1 MALTGF
7 TRTGHC
13 VEKKD
18 DEGSHHICIDLSS
31 ESLGGKV
38 SFSLFCAFRLQTIDL
53 IPSLT
58 RATQNFCEVTGQDD
72 WCDSK
77 MKCNDGSKEK
87 CPGKPGSDIS
97 SVELSI
103 ISCTPVN
110 NLFQSST
117 GVCASGLSRAIWTR
131 LVDAIPSKKSTATQQ
146 IWRPSWLTRQTKK
159 STGRHSRVS
168 RSGAN
173 STRLLKWRRNKDF
186 NQPVYKV
193 M

>member
-58 RATQNFCEVTGQDD
+58 RTTQNFCEVTGQDD

-97 SVELSI
+97 GVELSI
-103 ISCTPVN
+103 ISRTPVN
-110 NLFQSST
+110 NIFSRAL
-117 GVCASGLSRAIWTR
+117 VCVPVGFRGLSGQSRR
-131 LVDAIPSKKSTATQQ
+131 V
-146 IWRPSWLTRQTKK
+146 RF
-159 STGRHSRVS
+159 HSR
-168 RSGAN
+168 N
-173 STRLLKWRRNKDF
+173 RLRRNKYGGHLGLPGRRRKARGGTRVS
-186 NQPVYKV
+186 QEAVQTRRGY
-193 M
+193 